1 MLRHFAPD
9 FYLRQKNNHI
19 SLIIGNNVEF
29 STTYTKYYIS
39 LGQFIQSSPMVQKL
53 QEANPSDFKKY
64 ASQFS
69 NFGSDYIFSRVN
81 KSEQM
86 SEISSHT
93 LRLRGMNIVLCL
105 KGSINLNINLEP
117 YQLTSGTLLVMGR
130 DSVVS
135 IESVESCDFDAYI
148 LVMSPEFI
156 RDINFEINVLATAS
170 GSHNHH
176 GRPQPLS
183 LTENE
188 TALIRRYFD
197 LIHFNTIEN
206 SNARYVRSI
215 SRSLIAAM
223 IYQMIQLMDS
233 RTGDSS
239 EPGNLSRRANYVR
252 EFMHLVQ
259 QNFRSERGV
268 SFYASKLFISPKYL
282 SQIIKESTGR
292 SAAEWIDE
300 YVIIEAKN
308 LLRFS
313 GKNIQ
318 QVAYDL
324 NFPNQSSFGKYFKN
338 LTGMSPTKFQRS

>member
-1 MLRHFAPD
+1 MEQNL
-9 FYLRQKNNHI
+9 K
-19 SLIIGNNVEF
+19 
-29 STTYTKYYIS
+29 
-39 LGQFIQSSPMVQKL
+39 
-53 QEANPSDFKKY
+53 EANPTEFKKY
-64 ASQFS
+64 SSQFS
-69 NFGSDYIFSRVN
+69 RLGSDYIFSRVN
-81 KSEQM
+81 KIEQM
-86 SEISSHT
+86 SEYSTHT

-105 KGSINLNINLEP
+105 KGSIHLKVNLEP
-117 YQLTSGTLLVMGR
+117 CQLTPGTLLVLGS
-130 DSVVS
+130 DSVVCVDNVN
-135 IESVESCDFDAYI
+135 VEDLDAYV
-148 LVMSPEFI
+148 LAMSPEFI
-156 RDINFEINVLATAS
+156 RDINFEVNILAAS
-170 GSHNHH
+170 RPGNHSHPSRYHT
-176 GRPQPLS
+176 LK
-183 LTENE
+183 LTESE
-188 TALIRRYFD
+188 IGLIRRYFD

-206 SNARYVRSI
+206 PGTNYVRSI

-223 IYQMIQLMDS
+223 IYQMIQFLDS
-233 RTGDSS
+233 RNEDTTDA
-239 EPGNLSRRANYVR
+239 NTLSRRANYVR
-252 EFMHLVQ
+252 DFMHLVH
-259 QNFRSERGV
+259 QNFRTERGV